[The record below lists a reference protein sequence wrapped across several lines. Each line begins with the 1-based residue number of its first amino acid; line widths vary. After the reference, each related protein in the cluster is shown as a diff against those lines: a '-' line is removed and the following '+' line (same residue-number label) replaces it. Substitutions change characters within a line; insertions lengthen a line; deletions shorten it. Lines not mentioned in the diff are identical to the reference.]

1 MEKMFVKPA
10 PGLKVRLPD
19 NPRAFLPDEGAEV
32 ERNSFWTRRLFDGD
46 VVTATPKKKPTTQR
60 SD

>member
-1 MEKMFVKPA
+1 MGKMFVKPA

-19 NPRAFLPDEGAEV
+19 NPRAFLPEDGADV
-32 ERNSFWTRRLFDGD
+32 ERDSFWMRRLFDGD

>member
-1 MEKMFVKPA
+1 MGKMFVKPA

-32 ERNSFWTRRLFDGD
+32 ERDSFWMRRLFDAD
-46 VVTATPKKKPTTQR
+46 VVIADAPKKSTKQR

>member
-1 MEKMFVKPA
+1 MEKMFVKPT
-10 PGLKVRLPD
+10 PGFKVRRPE
-19 NPRAFLPDEGAEV
+19 NPRAFLPDEGDWV
-32 ERNSFWTRRLFDGD
+32 ERNSFWMRRLFDGD

>member
-32 ERNSFWTRRLFDGD
+32 ERNSFWMRRLFDGD
-46 VVTATPKKKPTTQR
+46 VVTATPKKKTTTQR